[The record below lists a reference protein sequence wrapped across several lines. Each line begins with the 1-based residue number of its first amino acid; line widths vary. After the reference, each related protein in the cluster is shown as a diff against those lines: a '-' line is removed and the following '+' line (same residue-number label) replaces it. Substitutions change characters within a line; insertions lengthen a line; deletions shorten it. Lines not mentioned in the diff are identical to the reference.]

1 MLSYFNIRNLYNADI
16 VRARKK
22 HWKTALDG
30 FRWFRTNVVSQLADR
45 LKIRTNG
52 ITSELAEVSG
62 AWRTRKIGFH
72 DVRSRQS
79 QDCGSPHG
87 VEFSSFSK
95 SHVNE
100 LIAKMS

>member
-52 ITSELAEVSG
+52 ITSEPAEVRV
-62 AWRTRKIGFH
+62 AAQPQREPAVMRLREKLIFP
-72 DVRSRQS
+72 
-79 QDCGSPHG
+79 SPLAGH
-87 VEFSSFSK
+87 FLSSS
-95 SHVNE
+95 SPR
-100 LIAKMS
+100 